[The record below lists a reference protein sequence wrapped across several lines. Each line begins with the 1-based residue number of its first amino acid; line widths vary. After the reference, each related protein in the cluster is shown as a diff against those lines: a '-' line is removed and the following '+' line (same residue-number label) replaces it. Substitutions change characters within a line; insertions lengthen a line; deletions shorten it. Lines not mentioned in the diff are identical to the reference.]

1 MDITPYLDDLEQR
14 LDTAVE
20 DQLENDWQQFLDG
33 KFTGHVF
40 KPRRARQAPPTSC
53 FPLSRLSGLSCVTM
67 RWKSAWS

>member
-40 KPRRARQAPPTSC
+40 N
-53 FPLSRLSGLSCVTM
+53 
-67 RWKSAWS
+67 